1 MYGRPSS
8 VICATAFLK
17 KSTRISS
24 RWCKPQN
31 TEFGTGSTPW
41 LIGKWQHSREF
52 YLWVTKITLWLTLA
66 CWSRLLSYT
75 PRDMQSRGWDLC
87 DKKQASHLYRLI
99 YIDILALAEIQS
111 ATKIRFERFDLA
123 SGLCVN
129 MHEVPIPM
137 WATFVD
143 QI

>member
-1 MYGRPSS
+1 M
-8 VICATAFLK
+8 
-17 KSTRISS
+17 
-24 RWCKPQN
+24 
-31 TEFGTGSTPW
+31 
-41 LIGKWQHSREF
+41 
-52 YLWVTKITLWLTLA
+52 
-66 CWSRLLSYT
+66 
-75 PRDMQSRGWDLC
+75 C